1 MTETATHQIK
11 DLLNRDLKKYSK
23 MDLTQGTEQK
33 KINRAKRNMLW
44 FGIISLT
51 MSFAG
56 LTSAYVVSKERPDW
70 ISNFE
75 IPRAFYISLMLIVLS
90 SITVHFAYRTIKRQQ
105 NGLGMFLLITTF
117 VLGVLFVIFQF
128 VGFSEIIA
136 SGYNF
141 TGPTSSVTTSFIY
154 LVVLLHVA
162 HVFAGL
168 VTILIV
174 IYNHYKLKYENGKTL
189 GVELAATFWHF
200 VDVVWIYLFL
210 FLYFVK

>member
-1 MTETATHQIK
+1 
-11 DLLNRDLKKYSK
+11 
-23 MDLTQGTEQK
+23 MDLTAGTEQTK
-33 KINRAKRNMLW
+33 RNRAKKNILW

-70 ISNFE
+70 ISTFE
-75 IPRAFYISLMLIVLS
+75 MPQAFFISLALIVAS
-90 SITVHFAYRTIKRQQ
+90 SITIFFAVRAIKKQQ
-105 NGLGMFLLITTF
+105 NPLGMFLLVATF
-117 VLGVLFVIFQF
+117 LMGVLFVVFQF
-128 VGFSEIIA
+128 VGFSEIVEG
-136 SGYNF
+136 GYNF
-141 TGPTSSVTTSFIY
+141 TGPTSSITTSFIY

-162 HVFAGL
+162 HVVAGL
-168 VTILIV
+168 IALLVV

-200 VDVVWIYLFL
+200 VDFVWIYLFL